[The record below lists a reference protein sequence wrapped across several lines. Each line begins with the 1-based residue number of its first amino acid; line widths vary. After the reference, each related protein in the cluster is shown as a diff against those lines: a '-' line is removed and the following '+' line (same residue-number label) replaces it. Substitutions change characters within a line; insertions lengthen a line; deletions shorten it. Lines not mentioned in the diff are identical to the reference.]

1 MELSK
6 RGEVFAGSNMLFN
19 DVGRVGINDIF
30 LVFVSV
36 GMSLVKERFTS
47 FVLKLS
53 SGVKTFFVEFNVINN
68 SNFVSS
74 DKS

>member
-6 RGEVFAGSNMLFN
+6 RGEVFAGTDMLFN
-19 DVGRVGINDIF
+19 DVGRVGINNSF
-30 LVFVSV
+30 LVLVSV
-36 GMSLVKERFTS
+36 SMSLIKESFTS
-47 FVLKLS
+47 FVFKLS

-68 SNFVSS
+68 SNLVSS